1 MSAPGF
7 IPPIGRPTMGAH
19 AMGVGAMVAGCDY
32 FTGYP
37 ITPQTKLLEYISQAL
52 PEQGGTF
59 QQMGDEI
66 SSIMALFGAS
76 AAGKRVMTASVGP
89 GITLMI
95 DGLTNA
101 AGAETPMVLGAI
113 TRAHVGVSAA
123 LLPAQSDIRM
133 LKGLG
138 NGDYHLPLLVPD
150 SVTETAQL
158 TAEAFDIADL
168 YATPVIVSM
177 DGTLSNMIETL
188 QPFEVPKRDL
198 PQKDWTLD
206 NAHEEGRR
214 LVGAFRHVELD
225 TLICYKLQHKYAQM
239 REKEVR
245 YEAFQCDDAEF
256 IVVAFGIMARIAREA
271 VTQARERGIKVG
283 LFRPITI
290 FPFPEVELHD
300 LAGKAKEVLVTEMN
314 LGQVLVDV
322 RLAVNGQ
329 CAVQFLG
336 QPANP
341 IPTPA
346 VLEAIESMSRG
357 EQVRARTFFD
367 VHPSPS
373 FDADSIPPEQRA
385 EFERLATSAGAD
397 DVQGWLDTLMGIRRS
412 DAGIEGVGA

>member
-1 MSAPGF
+1 MSDNAF
-7 IPPIGRPTMGAH
+7 TAPIGKP

-37 ITPQTKLLEYISQAL
+37 ITPQTELLEYISQAL
-52 PEQGGTF
+52 PKHGGTF

-95 DGLTNA
+95 DGRTNA
-101 AGAETPMVLGAI
+101 AGAETPMVLGVI
-113 TRAHVGVSAA
+113 TRAHVEVSAA

-138 NGDYHLPLLVPD
+138 NGDYHLPIPVPD

-158 TAEAFDIADL
+158 TAEAFDISDQ
-168 YATPVIVSM
+168 YTTPVIVSI

-188 QPFEVPKRDL
+188 QPFEVPERDL
-198 PQKDWTLD
+198 PKKDWTLD
-206 NAHEEGRR
+206 NAHEERRR
-214 LVGAFRHVELD
+214 LVGAFRQIELD
-225 TLICYKLQHKYAQM
+225 TPICYNLQHKYEVM

-245 YEAFQCDDAEF
+245 YEAFQCDDVEF
-256 IVVAFGIMARIAREA
+256 IVVAFGIMARIVREA
-271 VTQARERGIKVG
+271 VTQARARGIKVG

-290 FPFPEVELHD
+290 FPFPETQLHD
-300 LAGKAKEVLVTEMN
+300 LAGNAKEVLVTEMN

-329 CAVQFLG
+329 CPIQFLG

-341 IPTPA
+341 IPASA
-346 VLEAIESMSRG
+346 VLEAIEEMSRG
-357 EQVRARTFFD
+357 EQVRARTFLD
-367 VHPSPS
+367 VHPNPL
-373 FDADSIPPEQRA
+373 FDADSLSPEHLE
-385 EFERLATSAGAD
+385 EFERLAARAGAG
-397 DVQGWLDTLMGIRRS
+397 DVQGRLDDLMGIRRS
-412 DAGIEGVGA
+412 EPGIKGVGA